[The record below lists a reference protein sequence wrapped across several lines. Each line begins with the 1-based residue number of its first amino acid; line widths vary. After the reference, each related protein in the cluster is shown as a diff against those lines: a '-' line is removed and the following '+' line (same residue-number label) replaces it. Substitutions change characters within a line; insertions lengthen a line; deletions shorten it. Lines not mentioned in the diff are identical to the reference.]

1 MADETVI
8 PWYLVIEFANLD
20 LDDDDVL
27 DKLVADASLHI
38 QWSSTEGVTTAEAT
52 IAAESVP
59 EALSLVFA
67 VVHSAVPAAV
77 AMRLVDPLVT
87 ISDIADEV
95 GVTRQ
100 AVRNWALGTRQ
111 SGFPRPLAVV
121 GDGVRVW
128 RQADVAEWLNVAVG
142 LGPGRLFPSAAF
154 VAMFNESILAGPPPA
169 EDEDEWHPVYS
180 RPERPDKHT

>member
-77 AMRLVDPLVT
+77 AIGNASCRERVCQSVLILVVSVSLQKKT
-87 ISDIADEV
+87 
-95 GVTRQ
+95 
-100 AVRNWALGTRQ
+100 
-111 SGFPRPLAVV
+111 
-121 GDGVRVW
+121 
-128 RQADVAEWLNVAVG
+128 
-142 LGPGRLFPSAAF
+142 PS
-154 VAMFNESILAGPPPA
+154 
-169 EDEDEWHPVYS
+169 
-180 RPERPDKHT
+180 